1 MLPRSG
7 RRNTGEEMD
16 RNNLAYEL
24 EYAEPEYTEQAD
36 DEPAADTDKP
46 VKLTRT
52 KRTISVFKAF
62 AIAAAAFLI
71 FGSMIYG
78 RVQLTSMYAEQTELE
93 NELARLQNENAGL
106 ESELAKKTG
115 LTKVEDYA
123 ENKLGLRKLD
133 KSQIEYVEV
142 PKPKVAEATAPKDD
156 NIFVTLKR
164 KFNELLEYIGA

>member
-1 MLPRSG
+1 
-7 RRNTGEEMD
+7 MD
-16 RNNLAYEL
+16 NNNNLAYEL
-24 EYAEPEYTEQAD
+24 DYSKCDDIEQTEAPPEE
-36 DEPAADTDKP
+36 EKP
-46 VKLTRT
+46 RT
-52 KRTISVFKAF
+52 VSRSRRTISIVKSF

-78 RVQLTSMYAEQTELE
+78 RVQLTSLYAEQSELE
-93 NELARLQNENAGL
+93 NELTRLQNENVSL

-123 ENKLGLRKLD
+123 ENKLGLHKLD

-142 PKPKVAEATAPKDD
+142 PKPKVAEATAPKDE
-156 NIFVTLKR
+156 NIFVTIKR